1 MSNPLFNSQ
10 TPNPFGNVLQ
20 MMSEFNKF
28 KNNFQGNPEQQVRS
42 LLQSGQM
49 TEQQFQQFSEMA
61 KNFRNMMR

>member
-1 MSNPLFNSQ
+1 MSNPLFNPQ